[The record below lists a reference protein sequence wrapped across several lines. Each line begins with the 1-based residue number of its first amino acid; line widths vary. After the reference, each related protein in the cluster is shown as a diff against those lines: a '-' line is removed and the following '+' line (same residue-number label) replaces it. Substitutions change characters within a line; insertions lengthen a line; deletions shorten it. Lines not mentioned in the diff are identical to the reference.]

1 MGSTCELTCLPCV
14 APYGVGV
21 PPPLWCPHDVH
32 KSTPLVATCLVQW
45 DACSVLSGVNA
56 PTLLVC
62 VYPLFGVH
70 VSATMMPIGR
80 LLWRPWVT
88 CAGVCGRMS
97 EPKRPK
103 MQASCCIVAF
113 LHSWVLQLW
122 VSCILAFLHCRNL
135 AFSHSCILSSCIFA
149 FLHSCVLGFLH
160 FRVIAF
166 FQEFVFVLFSVW
178 VVVFVRSC
186 AFAFWRSCTLAFLRS
201 CVFALLRSFIL
212 AFLHS
217 CVLAFLRSCILAI
230 LRYCILAFLRSHVL
244 PFLCYGTLARLH
256 S

>member
-1 MGSTCELTCLPCV
+1 MLWGSGPFSIVAMVLTLGSLLGQPWRRLRLGFVVAGGPGADLPQPPSWRAIVAMGSTCELTCLPCV

-45 DACSVLSGVNA
+45 DACGVLSGVNA

-80 LLWRPWVT
+80 LLWCPWVT
-88 CAGVCGRMS
+88 CAGVCRRMS

-113 LHSWVLQLW
+113 LHSWVFCSLP
-122 VSCILAFLHCRNL
+122 R
-135 AFSHSCILSSCIFA
+135 LSSC
-149 FLHSCVLGFLH
+149 VL
-160 FRVIAF
+160 
-166 FQEFVFVLFSVW
+166 
-178 VVVFVRSC
+178 
-186 AFAFWRSCTLAFLRS
+186 
-201 CVFALLRSFIL
+201 
-212 AFLHS
+212 
-217 CVLAFLRSCILAI
+217 
-230 LRYCILAFLRSHVL
+230 
-244 PFLCYGTLARLH
+244 
-256 S
+256 